1 MDLLW
6 INWLLLGLAAPAR
19 AEDPHVLVIHSYRS
33 GYEWTDLLTQG
44 LTRALDD
51 SEFEVWTDVEFMD
64 SARRPGEEAEF
75 EARLRRR
82 YANVRLDAIVAF
94 DDAAAAFLAARHDL
108 FRGVPVVFGG
118 VSDREL
124 IERMPAR
131 FCGVEETFDLKG
143 TVDAAL
149 RLHPKARNVYL
160 IIGETPFAKALSALF
175 QKLEPDYPAIRFV
188 RLNGEQIGR
197 EALYEQLRK
206 TAAGDVVFLVSF
218 QRDHQGRLSQKPML
232 EAVTAASAGPVWAMA
247 GSEMGQ
253 GLFAGRT
260 NGGAAHGRRT
270 GEMLLRV
277 LRGEKPEDAGT
288 VTDRDAPLIFDRQ
301 QLDRRGVSPELL
313 PAGAVIWDRSPSL
326 WARYRMWILAA
337 ACFLALETAL
347 IAALV
352 RSNLRR
358 RRAEDALTKSNAEL
372 AAALRAAREA
382 GEAKGRFLAN
392 MSHEIRTPMNG
403 IVGSA
408 ELLAD
413 GPLTAE
419 QRENVE
425 TIRSSAVALLNL
437 LNDLLDLSRME
448 AGQLTFE
455 RVPFAPAALIEEVA
469 RMMAPQA
476 KREQL
481 YLRTHAGEGLPA
493 EALGDPMRIRQVLL
507 NLAGNALKFTREGG
521 ADLFVSADRR
531 EEGFLLRFEV
541 RDTGPGIADRDR
553 EAVFLRFRQLDAP
566 QARHYGGAGLGLAI
580 AKELVTA
587 MGGEIGVESELGKG
601 CRFWFTIP
609 AKAPAG
615 RAAGVASGGAVPV
628 G

>member
-1 MDLLW
+1 
-6 INWLLLGLAAPAR
+6 LLLGLAAPAR
-19 AEDPHVLVIHSYRS
+19 AEDPRVLVIHSYRP

-44 LTRALDD
+44 LTRALDN

-64 SARRPGEEAEF
+64 SARRLGEEAEF

-108 FRGVPVVFGG
+108 FPGVPVVFGG
-118 VSDREL
+118 VSDRAL

-143 TVDAAL
+143 TLDTAL
-149 RLHPKARNVYL
+149 RLHPGAQSVYL
-160 IIGETPFAKALSALF
+160 IVGETPFAKALSAVF

-206 TAAGDVVFLVSF
+206 TPAGDVVFLVSF
-218 QRDHQGRLSQKPML
+218 QRDHQGRLSRKPMM
-232 EAVTAASAGPVWAMA
+232 EAVAAASAGPVWAMA
-247 GSEMGQ
+247 GPEMGH

-260 NGGAAHGRRT
+260 NGGAAHGRKT
-270 GEMLLRV
+270 GELLLRV
-277 LRGEKPEDAGT
+277 LRGEKPEDVGT
-288 VTDRDAPLIFDRQ
+288 VTDRDAPLVFDRD
-301 QLDRRGVSPELL
+301 QLERRGVSVAQL
-313 PAGAVIWDRSPSL
+313 PAGAVIWDPNPSL
-326 WARYRMWILAA
+326 WARYRMRIVAG

-352 RSNLRR
+352 RSNLR

-413 GPLTAE
+413 GPLTAD
-419 QRENVE
+419 QRESVE
-425 TIRSSAVALLNL
+425 TIRTSAVALLTL

-455 RVPFAPAALIEEVA
+455 KVPFAPAALIEEVA

-521 ADLFVSADRR
+521 VDLFVSADRR
-531 EEGFLLRFEV
+531 EEEFLLRFEV
-541 RDTGPGIADRDR
+541 RDTGPGIADGDR
-553 EAVFLRFRQLDAP
+553 KAVFLRFRQLEAP

-615 RAAGVASGGAVPV
+615 RAAGVTSGGAVQV